1 MKTKRSI
8 ILILGVSAIPA
19 VTALAQSGS
28 SDFREIAL
36 SQIPDDAGIAEEM
49 AKQETKDYLF
59 IPPIFRY
66 RVAVETTGRIAA
78 LNPDESDT
86 LKKWDVFVG
95 RPDFVSL
102 FEHKVEIQATH
113 GSQWLFW
120 QKELLQPFRDELN
133 LGGKMTVNTVLVG
146 ARHRQPLLVE
156 IGFRSS

>member
-1 MKTKRSI
+1 MRRRN
-8 ILILGVSAIPA
+8 LIFIFGVSAVPA
-19 VTALAQSGS
+19 FTAHAQSGS

-36 SQIPDDAGIAEEM
+36 SQIPEDAGIAEEM

-66 RVAVETTGRIAA
+66 RIAVEATGRIAA

-86 LKKWDVFVG
+86 LKKWGVFVG

-102 FEHKVEIQATH
+102 FENKVEIQTTQ
-113 GSQWLFW
+113 GSLWLFW
-120 QKELLQPFRDELN
+120 QKALLQPFRDELN
-133 LGGKMTVNTVLVG
+133 QGGKMTVNTVLVG
-146 ARHRQPLLVE
+146 ARHRQPLLVA